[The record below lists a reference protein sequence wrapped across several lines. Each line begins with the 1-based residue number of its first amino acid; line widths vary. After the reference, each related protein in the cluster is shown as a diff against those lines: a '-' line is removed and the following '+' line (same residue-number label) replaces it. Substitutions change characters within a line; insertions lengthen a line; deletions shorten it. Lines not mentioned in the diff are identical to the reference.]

1 MNLRKAEEMAQE
13 QIKKWCPEY
22 RFRFDKATR
31 RFGCCWGNLKLITLS
46 KTLTEMNDESE
57 VLNTILHEI
66 AHAIAGNNHGHDWYW
81 KQACIKVGARPERC
95 YSRERVNAP
104 KHKRLQAK
112 YMAVCSHC
120 GHKSYR
126 CRKPK
131 PGTYSCGVCDKYK
144 YNPLYV
150 LEYNEIK

>member
-66 AHAIAGNNHGHDWYW
+66 AHAIAGNNHGFGDRTRT
-81 KQACIKVGARPERC
+81 CDP
-95 YSRERVNAP
+95 RVNSS
-104 KHKRLQAK
+104 LLYQL
-112 YMAVCSHC
+112 
-120 GHKSYR
+120 SYSELW
-126 CRKPK
+126 CR
-131 PGTYSCGVCDKYK
+131 
-144 YNPLYV
+144 
-150 LEYNEIK
+150 